1 MVLIHTISESD
12 NDIQKNRDFR
22 QVVGERIVMKALRRR
37 RDGRVEVVDVLS
49 GPESPPGDPDGR
61 GVCVVRLEG
70 GAELT
75 IPAEEVQFIE

>member
-1 MVLIHTISESD
+1 
-12 NDIQKNRDFR
+12 
-22 QVVGERIVMKALRRR
+22 MKALRRR

-49 GPESPPGDPDGR
+49 GPKSPPGDLDGMR
-61 GVCVVRLEG
+61 VCVVRLES

>member
-1 MVLIHTISESD
+1 MDGKPS
-12 NDIQKNRDFR
+12 KK
-22 QVVGERIVMKALRRR
+22 ERRTDVKALRRR

-49 GPESPPGDPDGR
+49 GPESPPDDPGGR
-61 GVCVVRLEG
+61 EVCVVRLES

>member
-1 MVLIHTISESD
+1 
-12 NDIQKNRDFR
+12 
-22 QVVGERIVMKALRRR
+22 MKALRRR

-49 GPESPPGDPDGR
+49 GPESPPNDPEGR
-61 GVCVVRLEG
+61 DVCVVRLEN